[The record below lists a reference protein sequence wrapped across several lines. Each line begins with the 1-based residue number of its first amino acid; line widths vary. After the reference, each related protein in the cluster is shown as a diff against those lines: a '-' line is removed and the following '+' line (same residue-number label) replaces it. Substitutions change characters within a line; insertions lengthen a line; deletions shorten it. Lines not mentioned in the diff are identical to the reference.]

1 MYMWERIGEMNAS
14 TFLDNL
20 WERGSVNLIM
30 LPNIADGMN
39 KMTKHIPSQYVA
51 CNFSYIWRCLILF
64 QCMYGRE

>member
-20 WERGSVNLIM
+20 WERGSVNLII

-39 KMTKHIPSQYVA
+39 KMPKHFPFQYVA
-51 CNFSYIWRCLILF
+51 CNFSYILRCLILF